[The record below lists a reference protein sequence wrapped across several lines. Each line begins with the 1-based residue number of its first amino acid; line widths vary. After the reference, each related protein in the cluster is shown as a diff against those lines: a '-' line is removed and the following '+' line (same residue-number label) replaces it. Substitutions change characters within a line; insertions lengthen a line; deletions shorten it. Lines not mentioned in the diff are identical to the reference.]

1 MTNNALLIID
11 VQKGFINEYTRELPG
26 KIEKLQNN
34 YANVYAMQFI
44 NLEDSMF
51 RKQLNW
57 HKLSLNTQDTELA
70 LKFDRMRLSFQNIHT
85 ARHLSLLNICNSKAL
100 LQLMFADKVRT
111 AAWQKSRSI
120 CLTIEFCRK
129 FWPIIAPVRPAA
141 WSIKE
146 L

>member
-51 RKQLNW
+51 RKQLN
-57 HKLSLNTQDTELA
+57 
-70 LKFDRMRLSFQNIHT
+70 RMRLSFQNIHT

>member
-57 HKLSLNTQDTELA
+57 HKLSLNTQDRNWL

-129 FWPIIAPVRPAA
+129 FWLIIAPVRPAA

>member
-51 RKQLNW
+51 RKQLNR

-70 LKFDRMRLSFQNIHT
+70 FKIRRDT
-85 ARHLSLLNICNSKAL
+85 
-100 LQLMFADKVRT
+100 
-111 AAWQKSRSI
+111 
-120 CLTIEFCRK
+120 
-129 FWPIIAPVRPAA
+129 
-141 WSIKE
+141 
-146 L
+146 